1 MIEIPPN
8 KLADEILVSIIE
20 EFINREGTDYGK
32 QEVKLDVQ
40 IKRARSKIMRGD
52 VLIMFDPKTESCN
65 LITKEELSSIKKLAR
80 QSSIV

>member
-8 KLADEILVSIIE
+8 RLADEILVSIIE

-32 QEVKLDVQ
+32 QEVQLDLQ
-40 IKRARSKIMRGD
+40 IKKARSKIIRGD

-65 LITKEELSSIKKLAR
+65 LITKEELSSIKKLAN
-80 QSSIV
+80 

>member
-20 EFINREGTDYGK
+20 EFINREGTDYAK

-65 LITKEELSSIKKLAR
+65 LITKEELSSIKKLAN
-80 QSSIV
+80 

>member
-20 EFINREGTDYGK
+20 EFINREGADYGK

-65 LITKEELSSIKKLAR
+65 LITKEELSSIKKLAN
-80 QSSIV
+80 

>member
-32 QEVKLDVQ
+32 KEVKLDAQ
-40 IKRARSKIMRGD
+40 IKKARLKNNER
-52 VLIMFDPKTESCN
+52 
-65 LITKEELSSIKKLAR
+65 
-80 QSSIV
+80 

>member
-65 LITKEELSSIKKLAR
+65 LITKEELYNIKKLAN
-80 QSSIV
+80 

>member
-32 QEVKLDVQ
+32 QEVQLDLQ
-40 IKRARSKIMRGD
+40 IKKARSKIIRGD

-65 LITKEELSSIKKLAR
+65 LITKEELSSIKKLAN
-80 QSSIV
+80 

>member
-32 QEVKLDVQ
+32 QEVQLDVQ

-65 LITKEELSSIKKLAR
+65 LITKEKLSSIKKLAN
-80 QSSIV
+80 

>member
-40 IKRARSKIMRGD
+40 IKRDRSKIMRGD

-65 LITKEELSSIKKLAR
+65 LITKEELSSIKKLAN
-80 QSSIV
+80 

>member
-8 KLADEILVSIIE
+8 MLADEILVSIIE

-32 QEVKLDVQ
+32 QEVQLDLQ
-40 IKRARSKIMRGD
+40 IKKARSKIIRGD

-65 LITKEELSSIKKLAR
+65 LITKEELSSIKKLAN
-80 QSSIV
+80 

>member
-65 LITKEELSSIKKLAR
+65 LITKEELSRIKKLAN
-80 QSSIV
+80 

>member
-65 LITKEELSSIKKLAR
+65 LITKEELSNIKKLAN
-80 QSSIV
+80 

>member
-8 KLADEILVSIIE
+8 KIADEILVSIIE

-65 LITKEELSSIKKLAR
+65 LITKEELSSIKKLAN
-80 QSSIV
+80 

>member
-52 VLIMFDPKTESCN
+52 VLIMFDPKTESCS
-65 LITKEELSSIKKLAR
+65 LITKEELSSIKKLAN
-80 QSSIV
+80 

>member
-8 KLADEILVSIIE
+8 TLADEILVSIIE

-65 LITKEELSSIKKLAR
+65 LITKEELSSIKKLAN
-80 QSSIV
+80 

>member
-65 LITKEELSSIKKLAR
+65 LITKEEISSIKKLAN
-80 QSSIV
+80 

>member
-1 MIEIPPN
+1 MIEIRPN

-65 LITKEELSSIKKLAR
+65 LITKEELSSIKKLAN
-80 QSSIV
+80 

>member
-40 IKRARSKIMRGD
+40 IKKARSKIMRGD

-65 LITKEELSSIKKLAR
+65 LITKEELSSIKKLAN
-80 QSSIV
+80 

>member
-8 KLADEILVSIIE
+8 RLADEILVSIIE

-65 LITKEELSSIKKLAR
+65 LITKEELSSIKKLAN
-80 QSSIV
+80 

>member
-52 VLIMFDPKTESCN
+52 VLIMIDPKTESCN
-65 LITKEELSSIKKLAR
+65 LITKEELSSIKKLAN
-80 QSSIV
+80 